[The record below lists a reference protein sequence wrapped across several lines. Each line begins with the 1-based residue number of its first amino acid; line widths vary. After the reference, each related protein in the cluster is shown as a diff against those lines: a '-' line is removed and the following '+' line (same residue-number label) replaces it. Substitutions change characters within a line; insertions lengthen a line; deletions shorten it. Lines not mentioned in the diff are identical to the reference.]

1 MKGIILHGGYG
12 TRLGPLTFSGPKQLI
27 PIANKPM
34 SQYALE
40 DLLNAGISEIAIIIG
55 DVFPQRVKNYYGD
68 GSKFGAKITYI
79 FQDKPKGISH
89 AIGLCKNFIGD
100 DKFIVYLGDNI
111 LRKGLGNL
119 TKKFIESKNEF
130 MILLSEVDDPSR
142 FGIAEFDNETISKI
156 IEKPKITSSN
166 LAVIGIYFLNP
177 KIFPI
182 IEKLK
187 PSQRG
192 ELEITDALDESLKS
206 KISISY
212 EKVTG
217 WWKDTGT
224 AEDILDANRLI
235 LETLG
240 TSNELIKSDIVNS
253 EKILLGK
260 NCIVSSDTKIISPV
274 IIGDNCK
281 IDSAQIGPNVSVG
294 NNSKISHSK
303 IMNSII
309 MENCNISISKPISSS
324 IISNYSEIIQNNL
337 DSQTY
342 LIGEKSKIQL

>member
-79 FQDKPKGISH
+79 FQHKPKGISH

-100 DKFIVYLGDNI
+100 DKFVVYLGDNI

>member
-40 DLLNAGISEIAIIIG
+40 DLLTAGISEIAIIIG

-100 DKFIVYLGDNI
+100 DKFVVYLGDNI

-119 TKKFIESKNEF
+119 TKKFIQSKNEF

-192 ELEITDALDESLKS
+192 ELEITDALDESLKN

-260 NCIVSSDTKIISPV
+260 NCIVSSDTKIIPPV

-281 IDSAQIGPNVSVG
+281 IESAQIGPNVSVG
-294 NNSKISHSK
+294 NNSKISHST

-309 MENCNISISKPISSS
+309 MENCNISISKVISSS
-324 IISNYSEIIQNNL
+324 IISNYSEIISSNS

>member
-1 MKGIILHGGYG
+1 MKGVILHGGYG

-40 DLLNAGISEIAIIIG
+40 DLLNAGILEIAIIIG
-55 DVFPQRVKNYYGD
+55 DVFSQRVKNYYGD

-79 FQDKPKGISH
+79 FQDRPKGISH
-89 AIGLCKNFIGD
+89 AIGLCKNFIGN
-100 DKFIVYLGDNI
+100 DKFVVYLGDNI

-119 TKKFIESKNEF
+119 TKKFVESNDEF

-142 FGIAEFDNETISKI
+142 FGIAEFNDKTISKI

-177 KIFPI
+177 KIFSI
-182 IEKLK
+182 IENLK
-187 PSQRG
+187 PSLRG
-192 ELEITDALDESLKS
+192 ELEITDALDLALEN
-206 KISISY
+206 KISIGY

-224 AEDILDANRLI
+224 PEDILDANRLI

-240 TSNELIKSDIVNS
+240 TSNELVTSTTQNS

-281 IDSAQIGPNVSVG
+281 IDSAQIGPNVSIG
-294 NNSKISHSK
+294 NNSKICHAK
-303 IMNSII
+303 IMDSII
-309 MENCNISISKPISSS
+309 MENCNISISKSISSS
-324 IISNYSEIIQNNL
+324 IISDYSEIIQSNSDN
-337 DSQTY
+337 QTY

>member
-100 DKFIVYLGDNI
+100 DKFVVYLGDNI

-142 FGIAEFDNETISKI
+142 FGIAEFDNETICKI

-192 ELEITDALDESLKS
+192 ELEITDALDESLKN

-240 TSNELIKSDIVNS
+240 TSDELIKSDIVNS

-309 MENCNISISKPISSS
+309 MENCNISISKPIASS
-324 IISNYSEIIQNNL
+324 IISNYSEIISSSS